1 VSIPNFNTKNVAE
14 IPHNLGAKRL
24 GCHDPKNPRPPQTE
38 EDKTRGK
45 KKTEHTP
52 EKKHQKKLLQ
62 LPPNKTR
69 NDTFKTLQRN
79 TRKKNT
85 RNAKEKYEKKNYRS
99 CLRMM
104 KVEGKFSG
112 KPKVSCCHGSKLK
125 PHQC

>member
-1 VSIPNFNTKNVAE
+1 MSRSQKPTTTTNGRGQNT
-14 IPHNLGAKRL
+14 G
-24 GCHDPKNPRPPQTE
+24 G
-38 EDKTRGK
+38 

-52 EKKHQKKLLQ
+52 EKKKKKHQKEILQ
-62 LPPNKTR
+62 LPPNETR
-69 NDTFKTLQRN
+69 KDTFKTLQRN

-99 CLRMM
+99 FLRMM